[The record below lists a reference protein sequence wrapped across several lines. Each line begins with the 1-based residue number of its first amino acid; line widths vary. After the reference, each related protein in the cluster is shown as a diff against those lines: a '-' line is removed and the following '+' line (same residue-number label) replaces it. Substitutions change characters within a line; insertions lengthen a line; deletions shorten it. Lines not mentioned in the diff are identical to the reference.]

1 MSVFTQSDGQLGA
14 RVKVPTRKD
23 AQVAIAA
30 LHRKKLGNRRVRITM
45 PNQSR
50 SGSISPSSQL
60 IRDNVKSVL
69 VDVPNLTMPLFK
81 LCELYERRFLSSVNN
96 FLWSY
101 LKCLQLNFMQVSL
114 SELNRMRDLVSITG
128 NSSSGRTISLLPEAR
143 RSLTPS
149 FVEMAEAA
157 LQVHTSA
164 FLFGFKN

>member
-81 LCELYERRFLSSVNN
+81 LCELYERRFLSSVNY
-96 FLWSY
+96 FSSVW
-101 LKCLQLNFMQVSL
+101 LKIVCLQLNLEQVSL

-128 NSSSGRTISLLPEAR
+128 NSTSGRTISLLPEAR

-157 LQVHTSA
+157 LQVCAH
-164 FLFGFKN
+164 L

>member
-81 LCELYERRFLSSVNN
+81 LCELYERRFLSSVNY
-96 FLWSY
+96 FSFVW
-101 LKCLQLNFMQVSL
+101 LKIVCLQLNVEQVSL

-128 NSSSGRTISLLPEAR
+128 NSTSGRTISLLPEAR

-157 LQVHTSA
+157 LQVCAH
-164 FLFGFKN
+164 F

>member
-81 LCELYERRFLSSVNN
+81 LCELYERRFLSSVN
-96 FLWSY
+96 Y
-101 LKCLQLNFMQVSL
+101 LLAWLKIQCLLLNLEQVSL

-128 NSSSGRTISLLPEAR
+128 NSSSGRTISLLPDAR

-157 LQVHTSA
+157 LQVRA
-164 FLFGFKN
+164 YL

>member
-81 LCELYERRFLSSVNN
+81 LCELYERRFLSSVN
-96 FLWSY
+96 
-101 LKCLQLNFMQVSL
+101 
-114 SELNRMRDLVSITG
+114 
-128 NSSSGRTISLLPEAR
+128 
-143 RSLTPS
+143 
-149 FVEMAEAA
+149 
-157 LQVHTSA
+157 
-164 FLFGFKN
+164 

>member
-81 LCELYERRFLSSVNN
+81 LCELYERRFLSSVNY
-96 FLWSY
+96 FLLAW
-101 LKCLQLNFMQVSL
+101 LKYECLQLNLVQVSL

-157 LQVHTSA
+157 LQVRA
-164 FLFGFKN
+164 

>member
-81 LCELYERRFLSSVNN
+81 LCELYERRFLSSVNY
-96 FLWSY
+96 FSSVW
-101 LKCLQLNFMQVSL
+101 LKIVCLQLNLEQVSL

-128 NSSSGRTISLLPEAR
+128 NSTSGRTISLLPEAR

-157 LQVHTSA
+157 LQVCAH
-164 FLFGFKN
+164 F